1 MADTLDPTMQ
11 FVVNSGSIRFRMDT
25 DEWKSAYY
33 TDINEFISA
42 LVTAA
47 PIDGVMTYNDSGAIY
62 DKTVE
67 QPGDAEGHINMPSPI
82 LKINPRVGE
91 WQNAEVVLNPST
103 SNGLWFE
110 FAPEIVADVTW
121 FTMVIHMGE
130 SKIHYHICSRPNR
143 LIYWCLIRTPYG
155 ELSVCL
161 GSSLNIA
168 EYQHPSDVPIDSPT
182 IIRNNLCKFTPITFS
197 IINVVNSITNTS
209 GHAGIVVTHSS
220 SNLSPIADSSP
231 YGFHVD
237 EHITIGNG
245 GSAYVT
251 SGAEVRIDGQFYKP
265 LLVTSDV
272 EYYCAVSHGRY
283 TDIKSTGQGTY
294 LVSAYHPASICVGL
308 TTLFEEWGTTIDPHG
323 IDGEYP
329 HAGPECVQVGSN
341 WFIRSG
347 GMFLQI
353 PEPVTTS
360 QGNDDNN
367 ED

>member
-42 LVTAA
+42 LVSSA
-47 PIDGVMTYNDSGAIY
+47 PIDGVMSYSDSGVIY

-82 LKINPRVGE
+82 LKVNPRVGE
-91 WQNAEVVLNPST
+91 WQNAEVILNAST

-110 FAPEIVADVTW
+110 FVSETRSSVVW
-121 FTMVIHMGE
+121 FTMLIHMGE
-130 SKIHYHICSRPNR
+130 SKIHYHMCQEPNR
-143 LIYWCLIRTPYG
+143 LINWCIIRTPYG
-155 ELSVCL
+155 ELSVCM
-161 GSSLNIA
+161 GSHLNLS
-168 EYQHPSDVPIDSPT
+168 EYDHPDDVPKESQTD
-182 IIRNNLCKFTPITFS
+182 IRNNLCKFTPITFS

-209 GHAGIVVTHSS
+209 GHAGIVVPYSTGFIAG
-220 SNLSPIADSSP
+220 IADSGP

-237 EHITIGNG
+237 QHIYVGNG
-245 GSAYVT
+245 GSEYVT
-251 SGAEVRIDGQFYKP
+251 TGAEVRLDTAFYNP

-272 EYYCAVSHGRY
+272 EYYCGVSNRRY
-283 TDIKSTGQGTY
+283 TDIKSTAQGNY
-294 LVSAYHPASICVGL
+294 LVPAYHPASICIGL
-308 TTLFEEWGTTIDPHG
+308 TTMFEEWGTTIDPHG

-329 HAGPECVQVGSN
+329 HAGPECVQIGSN

-353 PEPVTTS
+353 PEPVTTN
-360 QGNDDNN
+360 QGNDNN
-367 ED
+367 DEN